1 MQSKRHTAAFAV
13 LDWRDSRK
21 AVAAGGLAK
30 HTALAVG
37 IRFDFSGELVEK
49 RRHFRHL
56 LPPTR

>member
-1 MQSKRHTAAFAV
+1 

-30 HTALAVG
+30 HTALAGG

-49 RRHFRHL
+49 HRRFRHL